1 MKIAVLTSSR
11 ADYGIYLPLLRAMQA
26 DPEIRLSIV
35 AFGTHT
41 ASSHGH
47 TVEVIKQDG
56 FRVDHELDTLVNDD
70 SPAGIAASYAKT
82 TSAFAAFWAENTG
95 FDWIICLGDRF
106 EMSAAVQA
114 SIPFQYKV
122 AHLYAGD
129 TTLGAIDNI
138 YRHQLSLASRL
149 HFVSIP
155 EYALRVAELT
165 GEQGTS
171 TVIGSLSLLNLQ
183 QLELESPEA
192 FFSKWGISLDR
203 KFILVTVHPETVNFQ
218 LNEVYAGITESALR
232 RCLPDFDLV
241 ITMPNA
247 DTNGEIYRKCYQRLK
262 KEHPE
267 KVHLIENF
275 GTKSYFTAMKHAA
288 LVAGNSSSGIYE
300 AVSFGKM
307 VLNIGDRQKGR
318 IAPQNVQ
325 HIRFDEQ
332 EIVDA
337 VLQNESRTFDGKNPF
352 AVENGVELIIERL
365 KNYQE

>member
-1 MKIAVLTSSR
+1 MNIAVLTSSR
-11 ADYGIYLPLLRAMQA
+11 ADYGIYLPLLRKLQE
-26 DPEIRLSIV
+26 DPEIRLSII

-41 ASSHGH
+41 SSFHGH
-47 TVEVIKQDG
+47 TIDVIRKDG
-56 FRVDHELDTLVNDD
+56 FQVSHELNTLVNDD
-70 SPAGIAASYAKT
+70 SPSGIAMSYAKT
-82 TSAFAAFWAENTG
+82 AESFASFWAKNTAY
-95 FDWIICLGDRF
+95 DWIICLGDRF

-114 SIPFQYKV
+114 SIPFQYKI

-138 YRHQLSLASRL
+138 YRHQLTLASKL

-155 EYALRVAELT
+155 EYQLRVTELI
-165 GEQGTS
+165 GKSGTS
-171 TVIGSLSLLNLQ
+171 SVIGSLSLLNLK
-183 QLELESPEA
+183 ELDPESPEE
-192 FFSKWGISLDR
+192 FFSKWGISLHR

-232 RCLPDFDLV
+232 QCLSGFDLV

-247 DTNGEIYRKCYQRLK
+247 DTNGEIYRTCFQRLK
-262 KEHPE
+262 KEAPE

-288 LVAGNSSSGIYE
+288 LLVGNSSSGIYE
-300 AVSFGKM
+300 AASFGKM

-318 IAPQNVQ
+318 IAPQNVK
-325 HIRFDEQ
+325 HVRFNEQ

-337 VLQNESRTFDGKNPF
+337 VLQNENLTFDGDNPF
-352 AVENGVELIIERL
+352 SVENGVELIIERL
-365 KNYQE
+365 KNYQ